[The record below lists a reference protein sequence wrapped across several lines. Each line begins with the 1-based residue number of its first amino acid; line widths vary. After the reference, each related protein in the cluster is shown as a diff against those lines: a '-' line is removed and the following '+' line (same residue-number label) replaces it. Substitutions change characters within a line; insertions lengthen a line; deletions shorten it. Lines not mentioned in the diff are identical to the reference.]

1 MQEQG
6 NNGRVISP
14 QAHVAVETCIQF
26 LVLALITYECLSISK
41 AFITKIFPSFGGYLA
56 VIEIGG
62 NALLPEIALC
72 FTNRFN
78 SILDAAAQES
88 LVFRRLVY

>member
-1 MQEQG
+1 MREQG

-41 AFITKIFPSFGGYLA
+41 ALITKFFPSFGGYLA

-62 NALLPEIALC
+62 NAPLPEIALC
-72 FTNRFN
+72 FTNR
-78 SILDAAAQES
+78 SIVYWMLQHKS
-88 LVFRRLVY
+88 LWFSGG